1 MNGNQDN
8 EQVYEGDDYTT
19 TNSSVSSSS
28 NNGQDEEFF
37 DYMGTQAI
45 LTYSVG
51 FCMFVTILWLR
62 FAKFPDATTTQRP
75 TPRRRY
81 HPDNGDEESIRS
93 FRTILD
99 YLKVREWRSSTS
111 AQSDTD
117 SLSSSNHSATQEKK
131 KRRTRRGG
139 NQYLDHDG
147 NDGSLEDHGID
158 NDPNRSRG
166 VTLTSFFQNQSPLS
180 SASNR
185 PYLFRRTN
193 NQHANNK
200 KEDDVVPD
208 DIPDTA
214 IVFTPETVQPEGV
227 LTPSDVKQ
235 QATMDIEV
243 PSSSGKEYDD
253 EDEQDE
259 DVKRAP
265 LHANSRSSNNNDDEE
280 SGICCAIC
288 LETFHDHEKVCQ
300 SKNNLDCPHAFH
312 LSCMTE
318 VRKRRTRIVDS
329 CCLLVEWGEPPHND
343 SHKVFTT
350 IF

>member
-1 MNGNQDN
+1 M
-8 EQVYEGDDYTT
+8 
-19 TNSSVSSSS
+19 
-28 NNGQDEEFF
+28 
-37 DYMGTQAI
+37 
-45 LTYSVG
+45 
-51 FCMFVTILWLR
+51 
-62 FAKFPDATTTQRP
+62 
-75 TPRRRY
+75 
-81 HPDNGDEESIRS
+81 
-93 FRTILD
+93 
-99 YLKVREWRSSTS
+99 
-111 AQSDTD
+111 
-117 SLSSSNHSATQEKK
+117 TQEKK

-147 NDGSLEDHGID
+147 NDGSLEDDIE

-180 SASNR
+180 SASN
-185 PYLFRRTN
+185 LFRRTN

-243 PSSSGKEYDD
+243 PSGGMHHGGE
-253 EDEQDE
+253 EEQDE
-259 DVKRAP
+259 DVKNPAIGAR
-265 LHANSRSSNNNDDEE
+265 SSSSNNDDDEEE

-300 SKNNLDCPHAFH
+300 SKNNPDCPHAFH

-318 VRKRRTRIVDS
+318 VRKRTRIVDS
-329 CCLLVEWGEPPHND
+329 CCLLVEWEPPYND
-343 SHKVFTT
+343 SHKVFA